1 MSALSH
7 LLFANVCY
15 QTNKLKKK
23 NVDLFLSPRKNG
35 DLPTSM
41 IVILLAPVFR
51 WRRRNISRSFF
62 WVTAGG
68 EPTKGQKIKKQNF
81 APSTSKGTVSRVCSK
96 CFRGSSS
103 RKLGQDAWT
112 DWEGRRFF
120 FFFPLRFFFFLIL
133 FILFYFIF
141 LPSLKLSRNIN
152 LIENTYCT
160 CIGYL
165 VIKKQQRTTNE
176 ETGQTCS
183 IFRFWIWVGRI
194 LWGGEYLPFPSKD
207 K

>member
-15 QTNKLKKK
+15 RTNKLKEK

-51 WRRRNISRSFF
+51 LRRRNISRSFF

-68 EPTKGQKIKKQNF
+68 EPTKGQKIKKQKF

-103 RKLGQDAWT
+103 RKLGKDAWT
-112 DWEGRRFF
+112 EWEGRRFF
-120 FFFPLRFFFFLIL
+120 FSFPFRFFFNSF
-133 FILFYFIF
+133 FKFYFIIIIIF
-141 LPSLKLSRNIN
+141 LLSLKLSRNI
-152 LIENTYCT
+152 T
-160 CIGYL
+160 
-165 VIKKQQRTTNE
+165 
-176 ETGQTCS
+176 
-183 IFRFWIWVGRI
+183 W
-194 LWGGEYLPFPSKD
+194 SKTLTAHA
-207 K
+207 

>member
-1 MSALSH
+1 MRTFISPGHGLGNHGQLFRHGIAVGLWTDWAVQHTSSDPWTTNIMSALSH

-15 QTNKLKKK
+15 RTNKLKKK

-68 EPTKGQKIKKQNF
+68 EPTKGQKIKKQKF
-81 APSTSKGTVSRVCSK
+81 TPSTSKGTVSRVCSK

-112 DWEGRRFF
+112 EWEGRRFF
-120 FFFPLRFFFFLIL
+120 FSFPFRFFF
-133 FILFYFIF
+133 
-141 LPSLKLSRNIN
+141 
-152 LIENTYCT
+152 
-160 CIGYL
+160 
-165 VIKKQQRTTNE
+165 
-176 ETGQTCS
+176 
-183 IFRFWIWVGRI
+183 
-194 LWGGEYLPFPSKD
+194 
-207 K
+207 